1 MSLRSRL
8 TTAFLVVVLGPV
20 LVGAVFVAAVM
31 SHLADSRGEAL
42 ANSAV
47 TMVDSTLGTVCERI
61 QASAAAV
68 ALNYSSGGERT
79 AVEMAQLVVGRKVV
93 DGVVFTSLDE
103 AGTDPGKDVGAEAP
117 EGAWV
122 DCGESAAYAGEGP
135 IVALGAQAE
144 VQGTDG
150 TTAVFSAFRI
160 VDREFLGRLALVADA
175 DLVLQDNRERP
186 LHAGAEEVG
195 RWDYTDS
202 FLPLRI
208 GTVATD
214 VTPMYWTLAAMV
226 TASTILA
233 MGLATWLARSTTRP
247 LAELSAAAERVS
259 EGDLDVRVP
268 VHGRDEVAQLALSF
282 NRMTAQTQAYVQALT
297 SSRDQMRGQLGRLGQ
312 TLTATLDLDR
322 ILEVILDT
330 AMVTAGAEA
339 GAILLVDVD
348 DADQLRERAG
358 EGDLGLDQPA
368 TIRIG
373 EGILGSIA
381 ASGVPAHGRI
391 VDGRFGEW
399 HRVDTEPDARTVV
412 AVPFNGRQPVDHE
425 RSSGRQSIDQD
436 RTGRQFVD
444 PDRTT
449 ARPVDRDRT
458 TGRHTVD
465 ADRAGRQFADPDRT
479 TARPPSGDRAASRL
493 IEADR
498 DNGDRP
504 AEHPA
509 VPYGDGRAPGEPE
522 FGSAPR
528 TDGGVLGVLVVY
540 NRVAGEDFEP
550 GDVDTLRTFAG
561 QASVAVENV
570 LLHRQAQRLSLTDPL
585 TGLWNY
591 RFMQTSLRREAERTR
606 RYQRPSALL
615 AIDLD
620 RFKTVNDTYG
630 HPVGD
635 QVLVE
640 LARRITAQ
648 IREVDLAFR
657 HGGEEFMV
665 LLPETDAVGAEV
677 VAERLGRAVAAR
689 PFKVHDGA
697 DTRELR
703 ISVSIGIAV
712 LGEHADTATAV
723 LAAADE
729 ALYAAKA
736 AGRGTW
742 RVAV

>member
-1 MSLRSRL
+1 VSLRSRL

-42 ANSAV
+42 ADSAV
-47 TMVDSTLGTVCERI
+47 TMVDSTLGTICERI

-68 ALNYSSGGERT
+68 ALNYRSGGE
-79 AVEMAQLVVGRKVV
+79 ANAAEMAQLVVDRAVV
-93 DGVVFTSLDE
+93 DGVVFSSLAAAGDFT
-103 AGTDPGKDVGAEAP
+103 GTDIGAEAP
-117 EGAWV
+117 EGSWV
-122 DCGESAAYAGEGP
+122 DCGETAVYAGSGP

-144 VQGTDG
+144 ILNADG
-150 TTAVFSAFRI
+150 TTAVFSAFRV
-160 VDREFLGRLALVADA
+160 VDVAFLGRLARVADA
-175 DLVLQDNRERP
+175 DLILQDGRTE
-186 LHAGAEEVG
+186 LLKAGSAEAG
-195 RWDYTDS
+195 RWDYSDS
-202 FLPLRI
+202 FLPLSI

-226 TASTILA
+226 TASA
-233 MGLATWLARSTTRP
+233 VCAVGLAAWLARSTTRP

-268 VHGRDEVAQLALSF
+268 VHGRDEVAHLALAF

-297 SSRDQMRGQLGRLGQ
+297 ASRDQMRGQLGRLGQ

-339 GAILLVDVD
+339 GVIMLVDVD

-358 EGDLGLDQPA
+358 EGDLGIEQPA
-368 TIRIG
+368 SIRLG
-373 EGILGSIA
+373 EGIVGAIA
-381 ASGVPAHGRI
+381 ASGLPAHGRI
-391 VDGRFGEW
+391 VDGKFFDYR
-399 HRVDTEPDARTVV
+399 RVDTEPDARTIA
-412 AVPFNGRQPVDHE
+412 AVPFRGRQPVDP
-425 RSSGRQSIDQD
+425 RQ
-436 RTGRQFVD
+436 
-444 PDRTT
+444 
-449 ARPVDRDRT
+449 
-458 TGRHTVD
+458 D
-465 ADRAGRQFADPDRT
+465 AELG
-479 TARPPSGDRAASRL
+479 
-493 IEADR
+493 
-498 DNGDRP
+498 
-504 AEHPA
+504 
-509 VPYGDGRAPGEPE
+509 
-522 FGSAPR
+522 APR
-528 TDGGVLGVLVVY
+528 GDAGVLGILVLY

-561 QASVAVENV
+561 QAAVAVENV
-570 LLHRQAQRLSLTDPL
+570 LLHRQAERLSLTDPL

-591 RFMQTSLRREAERTR
+591 RFMQTSLRREAERSR

-620 RFKTVNDTYG
+620 RFKDVNDTYG

-640 LARRITAQ
+640 LGRRITAQ

-665 LLPETDAVGAEV
+665 LLPETDALGASA
-677 VAERLGRAVAAR
+677 VAERLGRAVNAR
-689 PFKVHDGA
+689 KFKVNDASGG
-697 DTRELR
+697 RELN
-703 ISVSIGIAV
+703 ITVSIGIAV
-712 LGEHADTATAV
+712 LGEHAETATGV

-736 AGRGTW
+736 AGRDTW
-742 RVAV
+742 RVAAV

>member
-42 ANSAV
+42 ADSAV
-47 TMVDSTLGTVCERI
+47 TMVDSTLGTICERI

-68 ALNYSSGGERT
+68 ALNYRSGGE
-79 AVEMAQLVVGRKVV
+79 ANAAEMAQLVVDRAVV
-93 DGVVFTSLDE
+93 DGVVFSSLAAAGE
-103 AGTDPGKDVGAEAP
+103 FTGTDIGAEAP
-117 EGAWV
+117 EGSWV
-122 DCGESAAYAGEGP
+122 DCGETAVYAGSGP

-144 VQGTDG
+144 ILNADG
-150 TTAVFSAFRI
+150 TTAVFSAFRV
-160 VDREFLGRLALVADA
+160 VDVEFLGRLARVADA
-175 DLVLQDNRERP
+175 DLILQDGRTE
-186 LHAGAEEVG
+186 LLKAGSAEAG
-195 RWDYTDS
+195 RWDYSDS
-202 FLPLRI
+202 FLPLSI

-226 TASTILA
+226 TASA
-233 MGLATWLARSTTRP
+233 VCAVGLAAWLARSTTRP

-268 VHGRDEVAQLALSF
+268 VHGRDEVAHLALAF

-297 SSRDQMRGQLGRLGQ
+297 ASRDQMRGQLGRLGQ

-339 GAILLVDVD
+339 GVIMLVDVD

-358 EGDLGLDQPA
+358 EGDLGIDQPA
-368 TIRIG
+368 SIRLG
-373 EGILGSIA
+373 EGIVGAIA

-391 VDGRFGEW
+391 VDGKFFDYR
-399 HRVDTEPDARTVV
+399 RADTEPDARTIA
-412 AVPFNGRQPVDHE
+412 AVPFRGRQPVDP
-425 RSSGRQSIDQD
+425 RQ
-436 RTGRQFVD
+436 
-444 PDRTT
+444 
-449 ARPVDRDRT
+449 
-458 TGRHTVD
+458 D
-465 ADRAGRQFADPDRT
+465 AEPGGPR
-479 TARPPSGDRAASRL
+479 GDA
-493 IEADR
+493 
-498 DNGDRP
+498 
-504 AEHPA
+504 
-509 VPYGDGRAPGEPE
+509 
-522 FGSAPR
+522 
-528 TDGGVLGVLVVY
+528 GVLGILVLY

-561 QASVAVENV
+561 QAAVAVENV
-570 LLHRQAQRLSLTDPL
+570 LLHRQAERLSLTDPL

-591 RFMQTSLRREAERTR
+591 RFMQTSLRREAERSR

-620 RFKTVNDTYG
+620 RFKDVNDTYG

-640 LARRITAQ
+640 LGRRITAQ

-665 LLPETDAVGAEV
+665 LLPETDSLGASA
-677 VAERLGRAVAAR
+677 VAERLGRAVNAR
-689 PFKVHDGA
+689 KFKVNDASGG
-697 DTRELR
+697 RELNVT
-703 ISVSIGIAV
+703 VSIGIAV
-712 LGEHADTATAV
+712 LGEHAETATGV

-736 AGRGTW
+736 AGRDTW
-742 RVAV
+742 RVAAA

>member
-42 ANSAV
+42 ADSAV
-47 TMVDSTLGTVCERI
+47 TMVDSTLGTICERI

-68 ALNYSSGGERT
+68 ALNYRSGGEAN
-79 AVEMAQLVVGRKVV
+79 AVEMAKLVVDRAVV
-93 DGVVFTSLDE
+93 DGVVFTSL
-103 AGTDPGKDVGAEAP
+103 ATAGSGPGTDIGADAP
-117 EGAWV
+117 EGSWV
-122 DCGESAAYAGEGP
+122 DCGETAAYAGSGP

-144 VQGTDG
+144 VLNVDG
-150 TTAVFSAFRI
+150 STAVFSAFRV
-160 VDREFLGRLALVADA
+160 VDREFLGRLARVADA
-175 DLVLQDNRERP
+175 DLILQDSRTE
-186 LHAGAEEVG
+186 LLTAGSADAG
-195 RWDYTDS
+195 RWDYSDS
-202 FLPLRI
+202 FLPLSI

-226 TASTILA
+226 TASA
-233 MGLATWLARSTTRP
+233 VCAVGLAAWLARSTTRP

-268 VHGRDEVAQLALSF
+268 VHGRDEVAQLALAF

-297 SSRDQMRGQLGRLGQ
+297 SSRDQMRGQLGRIGQ

-339 GAILLVDVD
+339 GVIMLVDVD
-348 DADQLRERAG
+348 DADQLRQRAG
-358 EGDLGLDQPA
+358 EGDLGIDQPA
-368 TIRIG
+368 SIRIG
-373 EGILGSIA
+373 EGIIGAIA
-381 ASGVPAHGRI
+381 AGGVPAHGRI
-391 VDGRFGEW
+391 VDGKFEDCR
-399 HRVDTEPDARTVV
+399 RVDTEPDAHTIA
-412 AVPFNGRQPVDHE
+412 AVPFRGRQPVDPRHDGDF
-425 RSSGRQSIDQD
+425 SG
-436 RTGRQFVD
+436 
-444 PDRTT
+444 
-449 ARPVDRDRT
+449 
-458 TGRHTVD
+458 
-465 ADRAGRQFADPDRT
+465 
-479 TARPPSGDRAASRL
+479 
-493 IEADR
+493 
-498 DNGDRP
+498 
-504 AEHPA
+504 
-509 VPYGDGRAPGEPE
+509 AP
-522 FGSAPR
+522 PR
-528 TDGGVLGVLVVY
+528 TDAGVLGVLVLY
-540 NRVAGEDFEP
+540 NRIAGEDFEP

-570 LLHRQAQRLSLTDPL
+570 LLHRQAERLSLTDPL

-591 RFMQTSLRREAERTR
+591 RFMQTSLRREAERSR

-620 RFKTVNDTYG
+620 RFKDVNDTYG

-665 LLPETDAVGAEV
+665 LLPETDASGASV
-677 VAERLGRAVAAR
+677 VAERLGRAVNAR
-689 PFKVHDGA
+689 RFKVNDASGG
-697 DTRELR
+697 RELD
-703 ISVSIGIAV
+703 ITVSIGIAV
-712 LGEHADTATAV
+712 LGEHADTATGV

-736 AGRGTW
+736 AGRDTW
-742 RVAV
+742 RVAI

>member
-42 ANSAV
+42 ADSAV
-47 TMVDSTLGTVCERI
+47 TMVDSTLGTICERI

-68 ALNYSSGGERT
+68 ALNYRSGGE
-79 AVEMAQLVVGRKVV
+79 ANAAEMAQLVVDRSVV
-93 DGVVFTSLDE
+93 DGVVFSSIAAAGRE
-103 AGTDPGKDVGAEAP
+103 GGTDIGVEAP
-117 EGAWV
+117 EGSWV
-122 DCGESAAYAGEGP
+122 DCGETAAYAGADP

-144 VQGTDG
+144 VRNTDG
-150 TTAVFSAFRI
+150 STAAFSAFRV
-160 VDREFLGRLALVADA
+160 VDQEFLGRLARVADA
-175 DLVLQDNRERP
+175 DIILQDSRSDP
-186 LHAGAEEVG
+186 LEAGGADAG
-195 RWDYTDS
+195 RWDYSDS
-202 FLPLRI
+202 FLPLSI

-226 TASTILA
+226 TASA
-233 MGLATWLARSTTRP
+233 VCAVGLAAWLARSTTRP

-259 EGDLDVRVP
+259 EGDLNVRVP
-268 VHGRDEVAQLALSF
+268 VHGRDEVAQLALTF

-297 SSRDQMRGQLGRLGQ
+297 ASRDQMRGQLGRLGQ

-339 GAILLVDVD
+339 GVIMLVDVD

-368 TIRIG
+368 SIRLG
-373 EGILGSIA
+373 EGIVGAIA
-381 ASGVPAHGRI
+381 AGGVPAHGRI
-391 VDGRFGEW
+391 VDGKFED
-399 HRVDTEPDARTVV
+399 RVRADTEPDARTIA
-412 AVPFNGRQPVDHE
+412 AVPFRGRQPVDMLG
-425 RSSGRQSIDQD
+425 GR
-436 RTGRQFVD
+436 
-444 PDRTT
+444 P
-449 ARPVDRDRT
+449 
-458 TGRHTVD
+458 
-465 ADRAGRQFADPDRT
+465 
-479 TARPPSGDRAASRL
+479 
-493 IEADR
+493 EAD
-498 DNGDRP
+498 
-504 AEHPA
+504 
-509 VPYGDGRAPGEPE
+509 YG
-522 FGSAPR
+522 APR
-528 TDGGVLGVLVVY
+528 TDAGVLGVLVLY

-570 LLHRQAQRLSLTDPL
+570 LLHRQAERLSLTDPL

-591 RFMQTSLRREAERTR
+591 RFMQTSLRREAERCR

-620 RFKTVNDTYG
+620 RFKDVNDTYG

-635 QVLVE
+635 QVLIE

-665 LLPETDAVGAEV
+665 LLPETDAVGASV
-677 VAERLGRAVAAR
+677 VAERLGRAVNVR
-689 PFKVHDGA
+689 GFKVNDASGG
-697 DTRELR
+697 RELNVT
-703 ISVSIGIAV
+703 VSIGVAV
-712 LGEHADTATAV
+712 LGEHADTATGV

-736 AGRGTW
+736 AGRDTW

>member
-1 MSLRSRL
+1 VSLRSRL

-42 ANSAV
+42 ADSAV
-47 TMVDSTLGTVCERI
+47 TMVDSTLGTICERI

-68 ALNYSSGGERT
+68 ALNYRSGGEAN
-79 AVEMAQLVVGRKVV
+79 AVEMAKLVVDRAVV
-93 DGVVFTSLDE
+93 DGVVFTSLATAGSDP
-103 AGTDPGKDVGAEAP
+103 GTDIGAAAP
-117 EGAWV
+117 EGSWV
-122 DCGESAAYAGEGP
+122 DCGETAAYAGSGP

-144 VQGTDG
+144 VVNVDG
-150 TTAVFSAFRI
+150 STAVFSAFRI
-160 VDREFLGRLALVADA
+160 VDREFLGRLARVADA
-175 DLVLQDNRERP
+175 DLILQDSRTE
-186 LHAGAEEVG
+186 LLTAGSADAG
-195 RWDYTDS
+195 RWDYSDS
-202 FLPLRI
+202 FLPLSI

-226 TASTILA
+226 TASAICA
-233 MGLATWLARSTTRP
+233 VGLAAWLARSTTRP

-268 VHGRDEVAQLALSF
+268 VHGRDEVAQLALAF

-297 SSRDQMRGQLGRLGQ
+297 ASRDQMRGQLGRLGQ

-339 GAILLVDVD
+339 GVIMLVDVD
-348 DADQLRERAG
+348 DADQLRQRAG
-358 EGDLGLDQPA
+358 EGDLGIDLPA

-373 EGILGSIA
+373 EGIIGTIA
-381 ASGVPAHGRI
+381 AGGVPAHGRI
-391 VDGRFGEW
+391 VDGRFEGCR
-399 HRVDTEPDARTVV
+399 RVDTEPDARTIA
-412 AVPFNGRQPVDHE
+412 AVPFRGRQPVDPRHDGDF
-425 RSSGRQSIDQD
+425 SG
-436 RTGRQFVD
+436 
-444 PDRTT
+444 
-449 ARPVDRDRT
+449 
-458 TGRHTVD
+458 
-465 ADRAGRQFADPDRT
+465 
-479 TARPPSGDRAASRL
+479 
-493 IEADR
+493 
-498 DNGDRP
+498 
-504 AEHPA
+504 
-509 VPYGDGRAPGEPE
+509 
-522 FGSAPR
+522 APR
-528 TDGGVLGVLVVY
+528 TDAGVLGVLVLY
-540 NRVAGEDFEP
+540 NRIAGEDFEP

-570 LLHRQAQRLSLTDPL
+570 LLHRQAERLSLTDPL

-591 RFMQTSLRREAERTR
+591 RFMQTSLRREAERCR

-620 RFKTVNDTYG
+620 RFKDVNDTYG

-665 LLPETDAVGAEV
+665 LLPETDSTGASV
-677 VAERLGRAVAAR
+677 VAERLGRAVNAR
-689 PFKVHDGA
+689 RFKVNDASGG
-697 DTRELR
+697 RELD
-703 ISVSIGIAV
+703 ITVSIGIAV
-712 LGEHADTATAV
+712 LGEHADTATGV

-736 AGRGTW
+736 AGRDTW
-742 RVAV
+742 RVAI

>member
-47 TMVDSTLGTVCERI
+47 TMVDSTLGTICERI

-68 ALNYSSGGERT
+68 ALNYRNGDQEN
-79 AVEMAQLVVGRKVV
+79 AVEMAQLLVDRAVV
-93 DGVVFTSLDE
+93 DGVVFSSLASASTDT
-103 AGTDPGKDVGAEAP
+103 GTDIGAEAP
-117 EGAWV
+117 TGSWV
-122 DCGESAAYAGEGP
+122 DCGEAAAYEHSGP

-144 VQGTDG
+144 VQTADG
-150 TTAVFSAFRI
+150 TKAVFSAFRE
-160 VDREFLGRLALVADA
+160 VDQEFLARLARVADA
-175 DLVLQDNRERP
+175 DVILQDARP
-186 LHAGAEEVG
+186 TPLEVGSADAG
-195 RWDYTDS
+195 RWDFTDS
-202 FLPLRI
+202 FLPLSI

-214 VTPMYWTLAAMV
+214 VIPMYWTLAAMV
-226 TASTILA
+226 AASAICA
-233 MGLATWLARSTTRP
+233 VGLAAWLARSTTRP
-247 LAELSAAAERVS
+247 LAELSAAAERVAR
-259 EGDLDVRVP
+259 GDLNVRVP
-268 VHGRDEVAQLALSF
+268 VHGRDEVAQLAFAF
-282 NRMTAQTQAYVQALT
+282 NRMTAQTQSYVNALT
-297 SSRDQMRGQLGRLGQ
+297 ASRDQMRGQLGRLGQ

-339 GAILLVDVD
+339 GAIMLVDVD

-358 EGDLGLDQPA
+358 EGDLGITEPA

-373 EGILGSIA
+373 EGIVGAIA

-391 VDGRFGEW
+391 VDGRFED
-399 HRVDTEPDARTVV
+399 RLRAATEPNASTIV
-412 AVPFNGRQPVDHE
+412 AVPFSGRQPVEHEHSTGRQPVEHDHGT
-425 RSSGRQSIDQD
+425 GRQSTDPE
-436 RTGRQFVD
+436 RTGRE
-444 PDRTT
+444 
-449 ARPVDRDRT
+449 
-458 TGRHTVD
+458 
-465 ADRAGRQFADPDRT
+465 
-479 TARPPSGDRAASRL
+479 S
-493 IEADR
+493 E
-498 DNGDRP
+498 
-504 AEHPA
+504 
-509 VPYGDGRAPGEPE
+509 YGG
-522 FGSAPR
+522 APR
-528 TDGGVLGVLVVY
+528 TDGGVLGVLVLY
-540 NRVAGEDFEP
+540 NRIGGGEFES
-550 GDVDTLRTFAG
+550 GDVDTLKTFAG

-570 LLHRQAQRLSLTDPL
+570 LLHRHAERLSLTDPL

-591 RFMQTSLRREAERTR
+591 RFMQTSLRREAERSR

-635 QVLVE
+635 QVLTE

-665 LLPETDAVGAEV
+665 LLPETDASGAAV
-677 VAERLGRAVAAR
+677 VAERLGRAVNAR
-689 PFKVHDGA
+689 KFKVNDASGG
-697 DTRELR
+697 RELN
-703 ISVSIGIAV
+703 ITVSIGIAV
-712 LGEHADTATAV
+712 LGEHSETATGV

-736 AGRGTW
+736 AGRDTW
-742 RVAV
+742 RVAA

>member
-47 TMVDSTLGTVCERI
+47 TMVDSTLGTICERI

-68 ALNYSSGGERT
+68 ALNYSSGGRRT
-79 AVEMAQLVVGRKVV
+79 AVEMAQLVVNRSVV

-103 AGTDPGKDVGAEAP
+103 AGTDPGTDIGAEAP
-117 EGAWV
+117 QGAWV
-122 DCGESAAYAGEGP
+122 DCGESAAYAGAGP
-135 IVALGAQAE
+135 IVALGAQVE

-150 TTAVFSAFRI
+150 STAVFSAFRI
-160 VDREFLGRLALVADA
+160 VDREFLDRLALVADA
-175 DLVLQDNRERP
+175 DLILRDDRERP
-186 LHAGAEEVG
+186 LSAGGDDVG
-195 RWDYTDS
+195 RWEYTDA
-202 FLPLRI
+202 FLPLSI

-226 TASTILA
+226 TASTVLA
-233 MGLATWLARSTTRP
+233 MGLASWLARSTTRP

-268 VHGRDEVAQLALSF
+268 VHGRDEVAHLALSF
-282 NRMTAQTQAYVQALT
+282 NQMTAQTQSYVQALT

-348 DADQLRERAG
+348 DTDQLRQRAG
-358 EGDLGLDQPA
+358 EGDLGIDQPA
-368 TIRIG
+368 SIRIG

-381 ASGVPAHGRI
+381 ESGVPAHGRI
-391 VDGRFGEW
+391 VDGRFGD
-399 HRVDTEPDARTVV
+399 RRRAATEPDAGTIV
-412 AVPFNGRQPVDHE
+412 AVPFNGRQPVDQE
-425 RSSGRQSIDQD
+425 RTYSRQPVEQD
-436 RTGRQFVD
+436 RARTALDQGSGSRRAD
-444 PDRTT
+444 PEPDA
-449 ARPVDRDRT
+449 ARAPN
-458 TGRHTVD
+458 D
-465 ADRAGRQFADPDRT
+465 AD
-479 TARPPSGDRAASRL
+479 
-493 IEADR
+493 
-498 DNGDRP
+498 
-504 AEHPA
+504 
-509 VPYGDGRAPGEPE
+509 YGEP
-522 FGSAPR
+522 R
-528 TDGGVLGVLVVY
+528 TGGGVLGVLVVY

-550 GDVDTLRTFAG
+550 GDVDSLRTFAG
-561 QASVAVENV
+561 QAAVAVENV

-620 RFKTVNDTYG
+620 RFKIVNDTYG

-640 LARRITAQ
+640 LARRITGQ

-665 LLPETDAVGAEV
+665 MLPETDAVGAEV

-689 PFKVHDGA
+689 PFKVNDATGG
-697 DTRELR
+697 RELR

>member
-1 MSLRSRL
+1 VSLRSRL

-31 SHLADSRGEAL
+31 SHLADSRGDAL

-47 TMVDSTLGTVCERI
+47 TMVDSTLGTICERI

-68 ALNYSSGGERT
+68 ALNYRSGDQT
-79 AVEMAQLVVGRKVV
+79 DAVDMAQLLVDRAVV
-93 DGVVFTSLDE
+93 DGVVFSSLASVGSN
-103 AGTDPGKDVGAEAP
+103 AGTDIGAEAP
-117 EGAWV
+117 DGSWV
-122 DCGESAAYAGEGP
+122 DCGETVAHAGSGP

-144 VQGTDG
+144 VQNADG
-150 TTAVFSAFRI
+150 TTAVFTAFRE
-160 VDREFLGRLALVADA
+160 VDREFLSRLARVADA
-175 DLVLQDNRERP
+175 DIILQDTRAEP
-186 LHAGAEEVG
+186 LTVGSAEAG
-195 RWDYTDS
+195 RWDFTDA
-202 FLPLRI
+202 FLPLSI

-226 TASTILA
+226 AASA
-233 MGLATWLARSTTRP
+233 VCAVGLAAWLARSTTRP

-259 EGDLDVRVP
+259 EGDLNVRVP
-268 VHGRDEVAQLALSF
+268 VHGRDEVAQLALAF

-297 SSRDQMRGQLGRLGQ
+297 ASRDQMRGQLGRLGQ

-339 GAILLVDVD
+339 GVIMLVDVD

-358 EGDLGLDQPA
+358 EGDLGIDQPA
-368 TIRIG
+368 SIRIG
-373 EGILGSIA
+373 EGIIGAIA

-391 VDGRFGEW
+391 VDGRFED
-399 HRVDTEPDARTVV
+399 RRRAETEPDAHTIV
-412 AVPFNGRQPVDHE
+412 AVPFSGRQPTEPE
-425 RSSGRQSIDQD
+425 RVGR
-436 RTGRQFVD
+436 
-444 PDRTT
+444 
-449 ARPVDRDRT
+449 
-458 TGRHTVD
+458 D
-465 ADRAGRQFADPDRT
+465 ADF
-479 TARPPSGDRAASRL
+479 SG
-493 IEADR
+493 
-498 DNGDRP
+498 
-504 AEHPA
+504 
-509 VPYGDGRAPGEPE
+509 
-522 FGSAPR
+522 APR
-528 TDGGVLGVLVVY
+528 TDAGVLGVLVLY
-540 NRVAGEDFEP
+540 NRIAGDDFEP
-550 GDVDTLRTFAG
+550 GDVDTLKTFAG

-570 LLHRQAQRLSLTDPL
+570 LLHRHAERLSLTDPL

-591 RFMQTSLRREAERTR
+591 RFMQTSLRREAERSR
-606 RYQRPSALL
+606 RFQRPSALL

-620 RFKTVNDTYG
+620 RFKDVNDTYG

-635 QVLVE
+635 QVLIE

-665 LLPETDAVGAEV
+665 ILPETDAGGASV
-677 VAERLGRAVAAR
+677 VAERLGRAVNAR
-689 PFKVHDGA
+689 KFKVSDASGG
-697 DTRELR
+697 RELD
-703 ISVSIGIAV
+703 ITVSIGVAV
-712 LGEHADTATAV
+712 LGEHAETATGV

-736 AGRGTW
+736 AGRDTF

>member
-31 SHLADSRGEAL
+31 SHLADSRGETL
-42 ANSAV
+42 ADSAV
-47 TMVDSTLGTVCERI
+47 TMVDSTLGTICERI

-68 ALNYSSGGERT
+68 ALNYSSGGET
-79 AVEMAQLVVGRKVV
+79 NAVEMAQLVVDRAVV
-93 DGVVFTSLDE
+93 DGVVFTGLDSAGSQ
-103 AGTDPGKDVGAEAP
+103 AGTDVGAAAP
-117 EGAWV
+117 AGTWV
-122 DCGESAAYAGEGP
+122 DCGETAAYANAGP

-150 TTAVFSAFRI
+150 TTAVFSAFRVI
-160 VDREFLGRLALVADA
+160 DREFLARLARVADA
-175 DLVLQDNRERP
+175 DLILQDSRETP
-186 LHAGAEEVG
+186 LQVGTFDAG
-195 RWDYTDS
+195 RWDYSDA
-202 FLPLRI
+202 FLPLSI

-226 TASTILA
+226 GASAVCA
-233 MGLATWLARSTTRP
+233 MGLAAWLARSTTRP

-259 EGDLDVRVP
+259 EGDLNVRVP
-268 VHGRDEVAQLALSF
+268 VHGRDEVAHLALAF
-282 NRMTAQTQAYVQALT
+282 NRMTAQTQSYVQALT
-297 SSRDQMRGQLGRLGQ
+297 ASRDQMRGQLGRLGQ

-339 GAILLVDVD
+339 GVIMLVDVD
-348 DADQLRERAG
+348 DADQLRQRAG
-358 EGDLGLDQPA
+358 EGDLGIAGPA
-368 TIRIG
+368 SIRIG
-373 EGILGSIA
+373 EGIVGSIA
-381 ASGVPAHGRI
+381 ASAAPAHGRI
-391 VDGRFGEW
+391 SGGRFGEW
-399 HRVDTEPDARTVV
+399 QRAETEPDASTIV
-412 AVPFNGRQPVDHE
+412 AVPF
-425 RSSGRQSIDQD
+425 SGRPPTESD
-436 RTGRQFVD
+436 D
-444 PDRTT
+444 P
-449 ARPVDRDRT
+449 
-458 TGRHTVD
+458 G
-465 ADRAGRQFADPDRT
+465 
-479 TARPPSGDRAASRL
+479 
-493 IEADR
+493 
-498 DNGDRP
+498 
-504 AEHPA
+504 
-509 VPYGDGRAPGEPE
+509 
-522 FGSAPR
+522 APR
-528 TDGGVLGVLVVY
+528 TDGGVLGVLVLY
-540 NRVAGEDFEP
+540 NRVAGEAFEP

-591 RFMQTSLRREAERTR
+591 RFMQTSLRREAERVR
-606 RYQRPSALL
+606 RFVRPSALL

-620 RFKTVNDTYG
+620 RFKAVNDAYG

-635 QVLVE
+635 QVLIE

-665 LLPETDAVGAEV
+665 LLPETDAAGAEV
-677 VAERLGRAVAAR
+677 VADRLGRAVATR
-689 PFKVHDGA
+689 PFKVSETAGG
-697 DTRELR
+697 RELS
-703 ISVSIGIAV
+703 ISVSIGVAV
-712 LGEHADTATAV
+712 LGVHGDTATGV

-742 RVAV
+742 RVAA

>member
-31 SHLADSRGEAL
+31 SQLSDSRGEAL

-47 TMVDSTLGTVCERI
+47 TMVDSTLGTICERI

-68 ALNYSSGGERT
+68 ALNYSNSSGSEAD
-79 AVEMAQLVVGRKVV
+79 AVEMAALLVDRSVI
-93 DGVVFTSLDE
+93 DGVVFSSIDT
-103 AGTDPGKDVGAEAP
+103 AGAEAAP
-117 EGAWV
+117 RADVGVEAPDGAWV
-122 DCGESAAYAGEGP
+122 DCGETAAYAGAGP
-135 IVALGAQAE
+135 IEALGAQAE
-144 VQGTDG
+144 VQAADG
-150 TTAVFSAFRI
+150 STAVFSAFRV
-160 VDREFLGRLALVADA
+160 VDVEFLGRIARVADA
-175 DLVLQDNRERP
+175 ELVLQDSRTDP
-186 LHAGAEEVG
+186 LEAGAVDAG
-195 RWDYTDS
+195 RWDFTDA
-202 FLPLRI
+202 FLPLSI
-208 GTVATD
+208 GTTATD

-226 TASTILA
+226 TASAVCA
-233 MGLATWLARSTTRP
+233 MGLAAWLARSTTRP

-268 VHGRDEVAQLALSF
+268 AHGRDEVAHLAFAF

-297 SSRDQMRGQLGRLGQ
+297 ASRDQMRGQLGRLGQ

-339 GAILLVDVD
+339 GVVMLVDVD
-348 DADQLRERAG
+348 DADQLRQRAG
-358 EGDLGLDQPA
+358 EGDLGIDQPA
-368 TIRIG
+368 SIRIG
-373 EGILGSIA
+373 QGIIGAIA
-381 ASGVPAHGRI
+381 ASGAPAHGRI
-391 VDGRFGEW
+391 TGGALGDW
-399 HRVDTEPDARTVV
+399 HRADTEPDARTIV
-412 AVPFNGRQPVDHE
+412 AVPFSGRQPVD
-425 RSSGRQSIDQD
+425 QD
-436 RTGRQFVD
+436 FI
-444 PDRTT
+444 
-449 ARPVDRDRT
+449 
-458 TGRHTVD
+458 
-465 ADRAGRQFADPDRT
+465 AGRQPSEPDL
-479 TARPPSGDRAASRL
+479 GAA
-493 IEADR
+493 
-498 DNGDRP
+498 P
-504 AEHPA
+504 QP
-509 VPYGDGRAPGEPE
+509 
-522 FGSAPR
+522 
-528 TDGGVLGVLVVY
+528 GGVLGVLVLY
-540 NRVAGEDFEP
+540 NRVAGEAFES

-620 RFKTVNDTYG
+620 RFKAVNDAYG

-635 QVLVE
+635 QVLIE

-665 LLPETDAVGAEV
+665 LLPETDAAGAEV
-677 VAERLGRAVAAR
+677 VAERLGRAVACR
-689 PFKVHDGA
+689 PFKVNESSGG
-697 DTRELR
+697 RELR
-703 ISVSIGIAV
+703 VSVSIGVAV
-712 LGEHADTATAV
+712 LGVHADSATAV

-742 RVAV
+742 RTAPV